1 MKAKTQMI
9 LLLVLSLFLH
19 SCNSDDDNYSTPT
32 PVAVDNQFTV
42 GSTVY
47 DLDAGYRS
55 PSFPDSPGLFLTTV
69 ALTGDGLSRNGNQL
83 TGVGDVVVIEF
94 YTADNNGLQAGT
106 YNLDNLN
113 DQALTAYVYYGID
126 YDPQTDSAVIEDEV
140 FQGTITVDLLTTGD
154 FKITGTG
161 IADDANANF
170 TVNFNGD
177 IPIVN

>member
-1 MKAKTQMI
+1 MKTKSQII
-9 LLLVLSLFLH
+9 LLLLFSVILY
-19 SCNSDDDNYSTPT
+19 SCNPDDDNPSTPT

-69 ALTGDGLSRNGNQL
+69 ALTGDGLTRSGNQL
-83 TGVGDVVVIEF
+83 TGVGDIVVIEF
-94 YTADNNGLQAGT
+94 YTAANNGLQAGT
-106 YNLDNLN
+106 YNLDSLN
-113 DQALTAYVYYGID
+113 DQALTAYAYYGID
-126 YDPQTDSAVIEDEV
+126 YDSQTDSAVIEDEV
-140 FQGTITVDLLTTGD
+140 FQGTITVDLLTNGD
-154 FKITGTG
+154 FRITGTG

-177 IPIVN
+177 IPLVN